1 MGIAEPLAVGFVA
14 RQAATALAYTRQQ
27 LGKTD
32 RSALFAHL
40 KPGFRVLEIGPGEG
54 ACHRHWPPGLHYT
67 AVDAPLTP
75 SARRASAPLP
85 EPPELPVQATCESFR
100 LLRGAWQEL
109 LPELASGKGR
119 GSFDSVVVVM
129 PSTIYFGP
137 NQGLLG
143 GAPRRSKRAPA
154 LSRDHSAP
162 ESSPAR
168 QRPRPPG
175 APEGPRRAR
184 APGAQPRPPKQSRGP
199 PSGYP
204 VTYPGDTWRGSA
216 ASTAHG
222 QACCAPASVC
232 RGLAPSGRLSC
243 ARRAHCSRRGVAK
256 AAPLCLPSAAGLGRA
271 PARNPRPQAASPRA
285 RARRALR
292 FQGGACAAWALAV
305 HGRRGSRRRRP
316 RDRSRCLLTAAR
328 RLGGRCSRRTSA
340 PLTAWSPRP
349 CCRSRSDGRPWARC
363 AAARL
368 ITCMRAPTLVGT
380 QARKR
385 ASTSQPHTGRRCF
398 NPTLTLTLTLTRR
411 CCAGSSAGAS
421 GGSRSWPGLTVTVT
435 VTLTLT

>member
-75 SARRASAPLP
+75 SARRASAPPP

-162 ESSPAR
+162 TQ
-168 QRPRPPG
+168 QRPRLPG

-184 APGAQPRPPKQSRGP
+184 SPGAQPGPLKQSRGP

-204 VTYPGDTWRGSA
+204 VTYPRDT
-216 ASTAHG
+216 
-222 QACCAPASVC
+222 
-232 RGLAPSGRLSC
+232 
-243 ARRAHCSRRGVAK
+243 SR
-256 AAPLCLPSAAGLGRA
+256 
-271 PARNPRPQAASPRA
+271 
-285 RARRALR
+285 
-292 FQGGACAAWALAV
+292 GGAA
-305 HGRRGSRRRRP
+305 
-316 RDRSRCLLTAAR
+316 
-328 RLGGRCSRRTSA
+328 
-340 PLTAWSPRP
+340 
-349 CCRSRSDGRPWARC
+349 
-363 AAARL
+363 
-368 ITCMRAPTLVGT
+368 
-380 QARKR
+380 
-385 ASTSQPHTGRRCF
+385 
-398 NPTLTLTLTLTRR
+398 
-411 CCAGSSAGAS
+411 
-421 GGSRSWPGLTVTVT
+421 
-435 VTLTLT
+435 

>member
-75 SARRASAPLP
+75 SARRASAPPP

-143 GAPRRSKRAPA
+143 GAPRRS
-154 LSRDHSAP
+154 
-162 ESSPAR
+162 
-168 QRPRPPG
+168 
-175 APEGPRRAR
+175 
-184 APGAQPRPPKQSRGP
+184 
-199 PSGYP
+199 
-204 VTYPGDTWRGSA
+204 
-216 ASTAHG
+216 
-222 QACCAPASVC
+222 
-232 RGLAPSGRLSC
+232 
-243 ARRAHCSRRGVAK
+243 
-256 AAPLCLPSAAGLGRA
+256 
-271 PARNPRPQAASPRA
+271 
-285 RARRALR
+285 
-292 FQGGACAAWALAV
+292 
-305 HGRRGSRRRRP
+305 
-316 RDRSRCLLTAAR
+316 
-328 RLGGRCSRRTSA
+328 
-340 PLTAWSPRP
+340 
-349 CCRSRSDGRPWARC
+349 
-363 AAARL
+363 
-368 ITCMRAPTLVGT
+368 
-380 QARKR
+380 
-385 ASTSQPHTGRRCF
+385 
-398 NPTLTLTLTLTRR
+398 
-411 CCAGSSAGAS
+411 
-421 GGSRSWPGLTVTVT
+421 
-435 VTLTLT
+435 

>member
-75 SARRASAPLP
+75 SARRASAPPP

-162 ESSPAR
+162 TR
-168 QRPRPPG
+168 HRPRPTAAPPARSARGPAARPLARG
-175 APEGPRRAR
+175 AAR
-184 APGAQPRPPKQSRGP
+184 AAQAKPWPALWIPRHVPSRHFARRR
-199 PSGYP
+199 SL
-204 VTYPGDTWRGSA
+204 
-216 ASTAHG
+216 TAHR

-232 RGLAPSGRLSC
+232 RGLAPSGRLWC

-256 AAPLCLPSAAGLGRA
+256 AAPLCPPSAAGLGRA
-271 PARNPRPQAASPRA
+271 PGRNPRPQAASPRA

-292 FQGGACAAWALAV
+292 FQGGACAAWTLAV
-305 HGRRGSRRRRP
+305 HSRRGSRRRRP

-398 NPTLTLTLTLTRR
+398 NPPLTLTLTRR

-435 VTLTLT
+435 LTLTLT

>member
-75 SARRASAPLP
+75 SARRASAPPP

-143 GAPRRSKRAPA
+143 GAPRRSKGAPA

-162 ESSPAR
+162 ARQQPRPTVTPPAR
-168 QRPRPPG
+168 SARGPTARPRARGAAQAAQAKPWPTLWIPRHVPLRYFARRRSLDCSPPG
-175 APEGPRRAR
+175 VLRTGFRVPRPRAEWEALVRTARALLAPRRGQSCSPVPPLGSWPGLR
-184 APGAQPRPPKQSRGP
+184 PGAQPQAAGRLPSRSRTAGP
-199 PSGYP
+199 PL
-204 VTYPGDTWRGSA
+204 PGW
-216 ASTAHG
+216 
-222 QACCAPASVC
+222 SV
-232 RGLAPSGRLSC
+232 
-243 ARRAHCSRRGVAK
+243 
-256 AAPLCLPSAAGLGRA
+256 
-271 PARNPRPQAASPRA
+271 
-285 RARRALR
+285 
-292 FQGGACAAWALAV
+292 
-305 HGRRGSRRRRP
+305 
-316 RDRSRCLLTAAR
+316 R
-328 RLGGRCSRRTSA
+328 RLGPRGARPSSLAEVPPKGPIPLPFDRRQAPGGTLLTTDVSSA
-340 PLTAWSPRP
+340 HSLV
-349 CCRSRSDGRPWARC
+349 
-363 AAARL
+363 AAALLPFSQRRPPL
-368 ITCMRAPTLVGT
+368 GEVRRRSAYHLHARTHARRHAGT
-380 QARKR
+380 QARVHL
-385 ASTSQPHTGRRCF
+385 AATHGQAV
-398 NPTLTLTLTLTRR
+398 L
-411 CCAGSSAGAS
+411 
-421 GGSRSWPGLTVTVT
+421 
-435 VTLTLT
+435 

>member
-75 SARRASAPLP
+75 SARRASAPPP

-109 LPELASGKGR
+109 LPELARGKGR

-143 GAPRRSKRAPA
+143 GAPRRSKGAPA

-162 ESSPAR
+162 TR
-168 QRPRPPG
+168 QRPHPTAAPPARSARGPAARPLARG
-175 APEGPRRAR
+175 AAR
-184 APGAQPRPPKQSRGP
+184 AAQAKPWPALWIPRHVPSR
-199 PSGYP
+199 
-204 VTYPGDTWRGSA
+204 
-216 ASTAHG
+216 HF
-222 QACCAPASVC
+222 
-232 RGLAPSGRLSC
+232 
-243 ARRAHCSRRGVAK
+243 ARR
-256 AAPLCLPSAAGLGRA
+256 
-271 PARNPRPQAASPRA
+271 PA
-285 RARRALR
+285 
-292 FQGGACAAWALAV
+292 
-305 HGRRGSRRRRP
+305 
-316 RDRSRCLLTAAR
+316 
-328 RLGGRCSRRTSA
+328 
-340 PLTAWSPRP
+340 
-349 CCRSRSDGRPWARC
+349 
-363 AAARL
+363 
-368 ITCMRAPTLVGT
+368 
-380 QARKR
+380 
-385 ASTSQPHTGRRCF
+385 
-398 NPTLTLTLTLTRR
+398 
-411 CCAGSSAGAS
+411 
-421 GGSRSWPGLTVTVT
+421 
-435 VTLTLT
+435 